1 MTGTEGSSGHEVQ
14 LPEAEY
20 ILPLRWFSDE
30 GLDELT
36 GYLRMLSGWIR
47 ITVVDGSA
55 PELYKVHAAAWAG
68 LVEHRRPEVWPG
80 RNGKVAGVMTGVRHS
95 RKEYLVLADDDV
107 RYTLPALRRL
117 VALLSGADV
126 VRPQNY
132 FLTLPWH
139 ARWDTARTLLNR
151 AVASDFPGTLGVR
164 RSALDATDGYD
175 GDVLFENLELIRTVK
190 AAGGRELRADDLF
203 VGRIPATAAHFRGQ
217 RVRQAYDDFAQPVRL
232 AVELTLLPLMI
243 FAARRPALATAEK
256 RARCLPADLGAVD
269 AVLAARTRRLHLAG
283 VGPAAGRWREIRR
296 QPDAH
301 GGHAPLPTAAEV
313 CRPTIAAH
321 PITAPAPGPGKELP
335 MQPAE
340 PIESTE
346 PTCNTAD
353 TDENAGTSGSPCS
366 PAHPDNVLVACP
378 DGPFLL
384 RGDVE
389 IVTPD
394 GELVPRRRKTVALC
408 RCGASSIKPYCDGT
422 HKLIGFTTAVGTAGH
437 SSPEA

>member
-1 MTGTEGSSGHEVQ
+1 MTGTAGSSGHEVQ

-36 GYLRMLSGWIR
+36 GYLRMLSDWIR

-55 PELYKVHAAAWAG
+55 PELFKVHAAAWAG

-117 VALLSGADV
+117 VALLAGADV

-151 AVASDFPGTLGVR
+151 AAASDFPGTLGVR
-164 RSALDATDGYD
+164 RSALEATDGYD

-217 RVRQAYDDFAQPVRL
+217 RIRQAYDDFAQPVRL

-243 FAARRPALATAEK
+243 FAARRPARWIPL
-256 RARCLPADLGAVD
+256 
-269 AVLAARTRRLHLAG
+269 LAAAVAMAEAG
-283 VGPAAGRWREIRR
+283 
-296 QPDAH
+296 
-301 GGHAPLPTAAEV
+301 
-313 CRPTIAAH
+313 
-321 PITAPAPGPGKELP
+321 
-335 MQPAE
+335 
-340 PIESTE
+340 
-346 PTCNTAD
+346 
-353 TDENAGTSGSPCS
+353 
-366 PAHPDNVLVACP
+366 
-378 DGPFLL
+378 
-384 RGDVE
+384 
-389 IVTPD
+389 
-394 GELVPRRRKTVALC
+394 RRRKNGRAVFPPTSALWAPC
-408 RCGASSIKPYCDGT
+408 WLLER
-422 HKLIGFTTAVGTAGH
+422 AVCIWLALGQRLAGGVKYAGNRMPTAGTPRYQLRRRYAAQRSQH
-437 SSPEA
+437 IPSPLPPRDQERNFPCSQPSRSSQPSQLSELSLPSRATSS

>member
-1 MTGTEGSSGHEVQ
+1 MTGTAGSGGHAVQ

-36 GYLRMLSGWIR
+36 GYLRMLSDWIR

-55 PELYKVHAAAWAG
+55 PALFKVHAAAWAG

-117 VALLSGADV
+117 VALLAGADV

-151 AVASDFPGTLGVR
+151 AAASDFPGTLGVR
-164 RSALDATDGYD
+164 RSALEATDGYD

-217 RVRQAYDDFAQPVRL
+217 RIRQAYDDFAQPVRL

-243 FAARRPALATAEK
+243 FAARRPARWIPL
-256 RARCLPADLGAVD
+256 
-269 AVLAARTRRLHLAG
+269 LAAAVAMAEAG
-283 VGPAAGRWREIRR
+283 
-296 QPDAH
+296 
-301 GGHAPLPTAAEV
+301 
-313 CRPTIAAH
+313 
-321 PITAPAPGPGKELP
+321 
-335 MQPAE
+335 
-340 PIESTE
+340 
-346 PTCNTAD
+346 
-353 TDENAGTSGSPCS
+353 
-366 PAHPDNVLVACP
+366 
-378 DGPFLL
+378 
-384 RGDVE
+384 
-389 IVTPD
+389 
-394 GELVPRRRKTVALC
+394 RRRKNGRAVFPPTSALWAPC
-408 RCGASSIKPYCDGT
+408 WLLER
-422 HKLIGFTTAVGTAGH
+422 AVCIWLALGQRLAGGVKYAGNRMPTAGTPRYQLRRRYAAQRSQH
-437 SSPEA
+437 IPSPLPPRDQERNFPCSQPSRSSQPSQLSELSLPSRATSS

>member
-1 MTGTEGSSGHEVQ
+1 MTGTAGSSGHEVQ

-20 ILPLRWFSDE
+20 ILPLRWFSDD

-36 GYLRMLSGWIR
+36 GYLRLLSGWIR

-55 PELYKVHAAAWAG
+55 PALFNVHAAAWAG

-117 VALLSGADV
+117 VALLAGADV

-164 RSALDATDGYD
+164 RSALEATDGYD

-190 AAGGRELRADDLF
+190 AAGGRELRADNLF

-217 RVRQAYDDFAQPVRL
+217 RIRQAYDDFAQPVRL
-232 AVELTLLPLMI
+232 AVELTLLPLII
-243 FAARRPALATAEK
+243 FAARRPARWIPL
-256 RARCLPADLGAVD
+256 
-269 AVLAARTRRLHLAG
+269 LAAAVAMAEAG
-283 VGPAAGRWREIRR
+283 
-296 QPDAH
+296 
-301 GGHAPLPTAAEV
+301 
-313 CRPTIAAH
+313 
-321 PITAPAPGPGKELP
+321 
-335 MQPAE
+335 
-340 PIESTE
+340 
-346 PTCNTAD
+346 
-353 TDENAGTSGSPCS
+353 
-366 PAHPDNVLVACP
+366 
-378 DGPFLL
+378 
-384 RGDVE
+384 
-389 IVTPD
+389 
-394 GELVPRRRKTVALC
+394 RRRKNGRAVFPPTSALWVPC
-408 RCGASSIKPYCDGT
+408 WLLER
-422 HKLIGFTTAVGTAGH
+422 AVCIWLALGQRLAGGVKYAGNRMPTAGTPRYQLRRKYAAQRSQH
-437 SSPEA
+437 IPSPLPPRDQERNFPCSQPSRSSQPSQPSELSLPSRATSS

>member
-1 MTGTEGSSGHEVQ
+1 MTGTAGSGGHEVQ

-36 GYLRMLSGWIR
+36 GYLRMLSDWIR

-55 PELYKVHAAAWAG
+55 PALFKVHAAAWAG

-95 RKEYLVLADDDV
+95 RKEYLVLADHDV

-117 VALLSGADV
+117 VALLAGADV

-151 AVASDFPGTLGVR
+151 AAASDFPGTLGVR
-164 RSALDATDGYD
+164 RSALEATDGYD

-217 RVRQAYDDFAQPVRL
+217 RIRQAYDDFAQPVRL

-243 FAARRPALATAEK
+243 FAARRPARWIPL
-256 RARCLPADLGAVD
+256 
-269 AVLAARTRRLHLAG
+269 LAAAVAMAEAG
-283 VGPAAGRWREIRR
+283 
-296 QPDAH
+296 
-301 GGHAPLPTAAEV
+301 
-313 CRPTIAAH
+313 
-321 PITAPAPGPGKELP
+321 
-335 MQPAE
+335 
-340 PIESTE
+340 
-346 PTCNTAD
+346 
-353 TDENAGTSGSPCS
+353 
-366 PAHPDNVLVACP
+366 
-378 DGPFLL
+378 
-384 RGDVE
+384 
-389 IVTPD
+389 
-394 GELVPRRRKTVALC
+394 RRRKNGRAVFPPTSALWAPC
-408 RCGASSIKPYCDGT
+408 WLLER
-422 HKLIGFTTAVGTAGH
+422 AVCIWLALGQRLAGGVKYAGNRMPTAGTPRYQLRRRYAAQRSQH
-437 SSPEA
+437 IPSPLPPRDQERNFPCSQPSRSSQPSQLSELSLPSRATSS